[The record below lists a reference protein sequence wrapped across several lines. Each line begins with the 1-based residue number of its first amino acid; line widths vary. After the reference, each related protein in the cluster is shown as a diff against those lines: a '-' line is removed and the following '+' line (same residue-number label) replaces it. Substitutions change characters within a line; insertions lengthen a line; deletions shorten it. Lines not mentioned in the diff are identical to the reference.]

1 MQMQELREKNAA
13 ELREELLRL
22 RKEQFAM
29 RMQRASE
36 QLPQTHLIATTRRDI
51 ARVKTVMREQ
61 DIQGRGA
68 ATDGG
73 PEPNAEDAAPRA
85 AEGGE
90 GGERGE
96 RGEQSDA
103 S

>member
-1 MQMQELREKNAA
+1 MRELREKNAM

-22 RKEQFAM
+22 RKEQFAL

-61 DIQGRGA
+61 DAQGREAVAAGA
-68 ATDGG
+68 ATR
-73 PEPNAEDAAPRA
+73 AAPER
-85 AEGGE
+85 GE
-90 GGERGE
+90 NEERGE
-96 RGEQSDA
+96 RGEHSDA